1 MSTTTQTHEIY
12 MQGLRNA
19 HAEERQAIETL
30 QRQVERL
37 EHYPELK
44 AGLERHVQE
53 SQRQQER
60 LEQILGTHGTNSS
73 SFKEA
78 VTGVVGN
85 ISALGHTAASDEVLK
100 NTFRGCALEHHE
112 IAAYTSLIAMAEAVG
127 DHQHISLLRQN
138 LQEEEAMAKF
148 MEGQV
153 VPVTKRYLEL
163 AAAGETAK
171 V

>member
-1 MSTTTQTHEIY
+1 MNTTVDVREIY

-37 EHYPELK
+37 EHYPELR
-44 AGLERHVQE
+44 AGLERHVRE
-53 SQRQQER
+53 SQGQQER
-60 LEQILGTHGTNSS
+60 LEQILGTHGTSGS
-73 SFKEA
+73 AFKEA
-78 VTGVVGN
+78 VTGAVGN
-85 ISALGHTAASDEVLK
+85 IAALGHAAASDEVLK

-112 IAAYTSLIAMAEAVG
+112 IAAYTSLIAMAETAG
-127 DHQHISLLRQN
+127 DQQHVPLLRQT
-138 LQEEEAMAKF
+138 LQEERAMAEF

>member
-1 MSTTTQTHEIY
+1 MSGTSTHEIY
-12 MQGLRNA
+12 IQGLRNA
-19 HAEERQAIETL
+19 HAEERQAVETL

-44 AGLERHVQE
+44 AGLDRHVQE

-60 LEQILGTHGTNSS
+60 LEQILGTHGTTSS
-73 SFKEA
+73 AFKEA
-78 VTGVVGN
+78 VTGAVGN
-85 ISALGHTAASDEVLK
+85 ISALGHSAASDEVLK
-100 NTFRGCALEHHE
+100 NVFRGCALEHHE
-112 IAAYTSLIAMAEAVG
+112 IAAYTSLIAMAEAAG
-127 DHQHISLLRQN
+127 DQQHISLLRQS

-153 VPVTKRYLEL
+153 VPVTRRYLEL